1 MAALRELSARVG
13 LEPLLVQ
20 ASNGNTSIKE
30 DGTLWIKASGRWLA
44 NATREEL
51 FLGVDLAVAQEA
63 LHTGAAIVPLPA
75 KRNTSKFNLSD
86 DLRPSIETPMHA
98 AIPHRVVIHV
108 HSINAISWAIRLDG
122 PAQVQDRLAGLH
134 WQWIPYAA
142 SGNPLAREIAKA
154 AARAPETNVFILG
167 SHGLVVCGPDCDSAE
182 KLLREVDWRL
192 AVPPRKFAKP
202 DLESLNAIARF
213 PGWQFPEVQY
223 LHALATDPGCRS
235 ILQGGVLYPC
245 QATFL
250 GQTTPFLPARIAQT
264 KFAEWLAAQD
274 TVPPFVAIEGVG
286 VMVNDKMTSAER
298 ATLRALAEVAL
309 RTADSA
315 PLRYL
320 NSAEVADVLHQ
331 GAHGAAAAVRDVP
344 DNIDVTDVIDVID
357 VMVAK
362 QKPIARPH
370 AINVPASYPMARPAI
385 PSLTTRPPLAPLAR
399 ALTGPAHPGSSYS
412 GAHMLTHPLLQSL
425 RHSVRHSM
433 TYSLTYSLTHS
444 VAHPITT
451 ITRLDMGRRSL
462 DGLNACAAW
471 LGSHSRKLRSRIAS
485 ARIGLGA

>member
-1 MAALRELSARVG
+1 MTMAARRELVSTGFEREMAALRELSARVG

-30 DGTLWIKASGRWLA
+30 NETLWIKASGRWLA
-44 NATREEL
+44 NAAREEL
-51 FLGVDLAVAQEA
+51 FLGVDLAAAQEA
-63 LHTGAAIVPLPA
+63 LYTGAEIVPLPA
-75 KRNTSKFNLSD
+75 GRKASSRDLSD

-122 PAQVQDRLAGLH
+122 PDQVADRLAGLR

-154 AARAPETNVFILG
+154 AACAPETDVFILG
-167 SHGLVVCGPDCDSAE
+167 SHGLVVCGKDCDSTE
-182 KLLREVDWRL
+182 KLLRDVDWRL

-213 PGWQFPEVQY
+213 PGWQFPEVQS
-223 LHALATDPGCRS
+223 LHALGTDPRCRE

-245 QATFL
+245 QAIFL
-250 GQTTPFLPARIAQT
+250 GQTMPFLPARIAQS

-274 TVPPFVAIEGVG
+274 SVPLFVAIEGIG
-286 VMVNDKMTSAER
+286 VMVNDKVTSAER
-298 ATLRALAEVAL
+298 ATLRALAEVVL
-309 RTADSA
+309 RSAHSA

-320 NSAEVADVLHQ
+320 DPAEVADVLQQ
-331 GAHGAAAAVRDVP
+331 GAHGAATVLQ
-344 DNIDVTDVIDVID
+344 DVIATKERAVSLPHP
-357 VMVAK
+357 VTL
-362 QKPIARPH
+362 PTTYPLTRPTTPSTTH
-370 AINVPASYPMARPAI
+370 PMTL
-385 PSLTTRPPLAPLAR
+385 STTRSA
-399 ALTGPAHPGSSYS
+399 AHTLPYS
-412 GAHMLTHPLLQSL
+412 GAHQFMHPLMQSL